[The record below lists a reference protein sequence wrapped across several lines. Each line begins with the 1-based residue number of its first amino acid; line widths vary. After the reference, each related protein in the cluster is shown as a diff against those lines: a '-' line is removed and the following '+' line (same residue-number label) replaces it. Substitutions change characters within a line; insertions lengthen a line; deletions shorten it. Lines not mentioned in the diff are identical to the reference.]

1 MWDCPEHVNVVKS
14 CFSNLPTP
22 TSSLQWGF
30 RPQHHDTVQ
39 SLCLLLRL
47 QYHGLFVF
55 LQWLLSRWKTCVY
68 LCYTPFSC
76 SSLVLLE
83 FISCLTHVQL
93 MLAITLLYGTHRHF
107 SSFQRQ
113 LVSNNTSWGN
123 QPLGS
128 AVRELFLT
136 LAKYYLVV
144 VRVPSKQCLWPLM
157 ATTAE
162 TKSTQPTSTNTH
174 LPLLLQ
180 ITQWQQ
186 SYRLTR
192 RTHANTKL
200 TPLNAWLVIFFQ
212 ICHSNLPK
220 TSSNA
225 QITTNTFRGVFCW
238 TMDPPCRTCPMK
250 TFCPA
255 SKNSIVNGFRGRTL
269 HSQRWPKQSR
279 RTGIWYTKWRARCS
293 QETSLTI

>member
-1 MWDCPEHVNVVKS
+1 MRTYATHLSHVHLLF
-14 CFSNLPTP
+14 FS
-22 TSSLQWGF
+22 SSSRVWLMF
-30 RPQHHDTVQ
+30 SLCSQ
-39 SLCLLLRL
+39 SL
-47 QYHGLFVF
+47 
-55 LQWLLSRWKTCVY
+55 
-68 LCYTPFSC
+68 SC
-76 SSLVLLE
+76 MARTD
-83 FISCLTHVQL
+83 IS
-93 MLAITLLYGTHRHF
+93 
-107 SSFQRQ
+107 
-113 LVSNNTSWGN
+113 
-123 QPLGS
+123 
-128 AVRELFLT
+128 
-136 LAKYYLVV
+136 
-144 VRVPSKQCLWPLM
+144 VPSKDSLC
-157 ATTAE
+157 
-162 TKSTQPTSTNTH
+162 
-174 LPLLLQ
+174 Q
-180 ITQWQQ
+180 ITQAEVTNSWGVL

-225 QITTNTFRGVFCW
+225 QITTNTFHGVFCW

-269 HSQRWPKQSR
+269 PSQRWPKQSR